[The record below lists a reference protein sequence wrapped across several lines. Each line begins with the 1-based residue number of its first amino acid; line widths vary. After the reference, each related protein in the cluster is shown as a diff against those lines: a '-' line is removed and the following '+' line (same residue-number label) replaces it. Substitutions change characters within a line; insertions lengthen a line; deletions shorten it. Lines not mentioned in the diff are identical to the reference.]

1 MAVVKPDVVI
11 ISSDDD
17 SSDGEGGF
25 VREPDVVLII
35 SSDDEFSG
43 ERNLEDE
50 GFISEQDVEINEL
63 DKEEEDACIDNNCN
77 HGSDPSNQGG
87 SDLHALSHNECKM
100 YLLKHGMRVSGTKE
114 ECIQRIK
121 EHERLKD
128 VGGESLYPRSSF
140 SINCTGDA
148 CRGDVVLFKQN
159 LYNSQRKLIGR
170 RTVAGRIA
178 NESYGATTQN
188 HTFLVEVLWSKRC
201 KQLDP
206 LYILLVKGCNLYRFG
221 TYRQPW
227 ENEAE
232 RLKVLEEKHKRGKEA
247 RRKRK
252 LRETEF
258 ASGGNKGTKRRK
270 VYHGVPSQSKHLTGL
285 RKHNHANKNTTQSQA
300 VLFQNEELK
309 GSTQLTCHPEPNCS
323 MHSEHHIQEA
333 SLPFTNDRTL
343 LPNNLLPFGSSGCS
357 HHSNEQGPS
366 QTSQSPD
373 HHDHN
378 SELSVDR
385 SKDEK
390 AKLHFPISSFSIN
403 CTGDARERDIV
414 LFKQQVYHAGKHADK
429 KRTVAGRIVKVRQCE
444 ARDKHRFLIKVL
456 WTIPYM
462 ENFWRSTLLVRSR
475 NLYKFGTFRQPWK
488 NEAMRSQMLE
498 EQHKPSSFKR
508 KLKKTDIALNKNKGV
523 KRQKVSYNG
532 PSSSKQPTQVAK
544 HKFSKKGATASPHK
558 KVQKMKTQNSK
569 QTFLPNPDMNL
580 NPSLSINHNV
590 NPSSDPISST
600 TSSPNLISSTTL
612 NPISSSTSNPNPI
625 SSTTSN
631 LNLISSTTSNPNPI
645 SSTISSPDLI
655 SSTTSNPNLS
665 PHQKQNL
672 NARQNKPNARPNPK
686 ARQNG
691 KTITHQSRKPDA
703 RQIQNLNARQNK
715 KPKALPNPNAQQ
727 NGKSNAH
734 QSQNLNVCQGQNL
747 NAHQNGKPNTCHS
760 RNLNARENKKPNALP
775 DPNAHQNGKT
785 NARQSRNLNDRQIGK
800 PSARQS
806 QDLNAHRNQN
816 PNPGQNLNPNALQN
830 QKPKALQNRKP
841 NAHQNRNLNDR
852 HNQDPS
858 TSQNPFQNSN
868 QNPNLNSFVY
878 GGQQLQESSLSVYS
892 HRSFMP
898 NPPRVWFPPN
908 QQPLPLGY
916 GGQWRPNH
924 VFIQPPNYN
933 YVAAQLLV
941 SLLYHQ
947 PLWHS

>member
-17 SSDGEGGF
+17 DSDGEGCF

-35 SSDDEFSG
+35 SSDDK
-43 ERNLEDE
+43 RNLEEDE
-50 GFISEQDVEINEL
+50 GFVSEQDVEINEL
-63 DKEEEDACIDNNCN
+63 DKEDECIHNNNNCN
-77 HGSDPSNQGG
+77 HGFAPSNQGG
-87 SDLHALSHNECKM
+87 SDLHALSHNECKT

-114 ECIQRIK
+114 ECILRIK

-188 HTFLVEVLWSKRC
+188 HTFLVEVLWSKRF

-206 LYILLVKGCNLYRFG
+206 LYLLLVKGCNLYRFG
-221 TYRQPW
+221 TFRQPW

-232 RLKVLEEKHKRGKEA
+232 RLKVLEVKHERGKEA
-247 RRKRK
+247 RCKRK

-258 ASGGNKGTKRRK
+258 ASVSNKGTKRRK
-270 VYHGVPSQSKHLTGL
+270 VFHGVPSQSKHATGL
-285 RKHNHANKNTTQSQA
+285 RNYKHVNKNSTESQA

-309 GSTQLTCHPEPNCS
+309 GSTKLTCHSDPNCS

-378 SELSVDR
+378 SELFVDR

-390 AKLHFPISSFSIN
+390 AKLQFPISSFSIN
-403 CTGDARERDIV
+403 CTGDAHKRDIV
-414 LFKQQVYHAGKHADK
+414 LFKQQVYRAGKSEDK
-429 KRTVAGRIVKVRQCE
+429 KRTVAGRIVKVRQYE

-462 ENFWRSTLLVRSR
+462 ENFRHSTLLVRSR

-488 NEAMRSQMLE
+488 NEAMTSQMLE
-498 EQHKPSSFKR
+498 EQHKPALFKQ
-508 KLKKTDIALNKNKGV
+508 KLKKADIALNKNKGV
-523 KRQKVSYNG
+523 KRQKVSHNG
-532 PSSSKQPTQVAK
+532 PSSSKQPTQVVK
-544 HKFSKKGATASPHK
+544 HKFSKKKGASASPHK
-558 KVQKMKTQNSK
+558 KVQKMKMKNSK
-569 QTFLPNPDMNL
+569 QTF
-580 NPSLSINHNV
+580 H
-590 NPSSDPISST
+590 
-600 TSSPNLISSTTL
+600 
-612 NPISSSTSNPNPI
+612 SNANPI

-631 LNLISSTTSNPNPI
+631 PNLISSATSNPDP
-645 SSTISSPDLI
+645 I

-665 PHQKQNL
+665 PYQNQ
-672 NARQNKPNARPNPK
+672 NPNTRQNKPNACPNPK

-691 KTITHQSRKPDA
+691 KTIARQNGKPNARQNGKPNA

-715 KPKALPNPNAQQ
+715 KPKALSNPNARQ

-734 QSQNLNVCQGQNL
+734 QSRNLNVCHSQSL
-747 NAHQNGKPNTCHS
+747 NAHQNGKPNARDS
-760 RNLNARENKKPNALP
+760 RNLNACENKKPNALP

-785 NARQSRNLNDRQIGK
+785 KACQSRNLNYRQNWK
-800 PSARQS
+800 PNARQS
-806 QDLNAHRNQN
+806 QDLNAHRN
-816 PNPGQNLNPNALQN
+816 PNPRQNLN
-830 QKPKALQNRKP
+830 P

-858 TSQNPFQNSN
+858 TSHNQDPSTSQNPCQNSN
-868 QNPNLNSFVY
+868 QNPNPNSFVY
-878 GGQQLQESSLSVYS
+878 GRQQLQESSLSVSY

-898 NPPRVWFPPN
+898 NPPPVWFPLN

-916 GGQWRPNH
+916 GGQWGHNH

-941 SLLYHQ
+941 SLLYQQ
-947 PLWHS
+947 PL

>member
-11 ISSDDD
+11 ISSSDDD
-17 SSDGEGGF
+17 SDGEGGF
-25 VREPDVVLII
+25 VREPDLVLII
-35 SSDDEFSG
+35 SSDDEFDG
-43 ERNLEDE
+43 ERNLDEDE
-50 GFISEQDVEINEL
+50 GFVSEQGVEINEL
-63 DKEEEDACIDNNCN
+63 DKDEGVHNNNNCN
-77 HGSDPSNQGG
+77 HGFAPSIQGG
-87 SDLHALSHNECKM
+87 SDLHALSHNECKT
-100 YLLKHGMRVSGTKE
+100 YLLKRGMRVSGTKE
-114 ECIQRIK
+114 ECILRIK

-148 CRGDVVLFKQN
+148 CRGDVVLFKQS

-188 HTFLVEVLWSKRC
+188 HTFSVEVLWSKRF

-206 LYILLVKGCNLYRFG
+206 LYVLLVQGCNLYRFG
-221 TYRQPW
+221 TFRQPW

-232 RLKVLEEKHKRGKEA
+232 RLKVLEEKHERGKEA

-258 ASGGNKGTKRRK
+258 ASGSNKGTKRRK
-270 VYHGVPSQSKHLTGL
+270 VFHGVPSQSKHVTGL
-285 RKHNHANKNTTQSQA
+285 CKNKHVNKNSTESQA
-300 VLFQNEELK
+300 VLFQNEDLK
-309 GSTQLTCHPEPNCS
+309 GSTKLTRHSDPNCS

-357 HHSNEQGPS
+357 HHGNEQGPS

-414 LFKQQVYHAGKHADK
+414 LFKQQVYRAGKSTDK
-429 KRTVAGRIVKVRQCE
+429 KITVAGRIVKVRQCE

-462 ENFWRSTLLVRSR
+462 ENFRRSTLLVRSR

-488 NEAMRSQMLE
+488 NEAMGSQMLE
-498 EQHKPSSFKR
+498 EQHKPASFKR
-508 KLKKTDIALNKNKGV
+508 KLKKADIALNKNKGV
-523 KRQKVSYNG
+523 KRQKVLHSRL
-532 PSSSKQPTQVAK
+532 SSSKQPTKVVK
-544 HKFSKKGATASPHK
+544 HKFSKKKGASASPHKK
-558 KVQKMKTQNSK
+558 KVQKMKMKNSK
-569 QTFLPNPDMNL
+569 QTFHPNPNPNPDMNL
-580 NPSLSINHNV
+580 NPSLSINRNV
-590 NPSSDPISST
+590 NPNSDPISRT
-600 TSSPNLISSTTL
+600 TSNPNLISSTTL
-612 NPISSSTSNPNPI
+612 IP
-625 SSTTSN
+625 
-631 LNLISSTTSNPNPI
+631 ISSTTSNPNPI
-645 SSTISSPDLI
+645 LSTTSNPNLI
-655 SSTTSNPNLS
+655 SSTTSNPDPISSATSNPNLS
-665 PHQKQNL
+665 PYQNQ
-672 NARQNKPNARPNPK
+672 NPNTRQNKSNARPNPK

-691 KTITHQSRKPDA
+691 KTNACQNGKPNARQNGKPNA
-703 RQIQNLNARQNK
+703 RQIQKNPRQNK

-734 QSQNLNVCQGQNL
+734 QSRNLNVCHSQNL
-747 NAHQNGKPNTCHS
+747 NAHQNGKPNAHHS
-760 RNLNARENKKPNALP
+760 RNLNARENKKPNALL
-775 DPNAHQNGKT
+775 DPNAHQNGKR
-785 NARQSRNLNDRQIGK
+785 NACQSRNLNDHQNWK
-800 PSARQS
+800 PNARQS
-806 QDLNAHRNQN
+806 QDL
-816 PNPGQNLNPNALQN
+816 
-830 QKPKALQNRKP
+830 

-858 TSQNPFQNSN
+858 TSHNQDLSTSQNPCQNSN
-868 QNPNLNSFVY
+868 QNPNPNSFVY
-878 GGQQLQESSLSVYS
+878 GGQQLQELSLSVSY

-898 NPPRVWFPPN
+898 NPPPVWYPLN

-916 GGQWRPNH
+916 GGQWGHNH
-924 VFIQPPNYN
+924 AFIQPPHYN

-941 SLLYHQ
+941 SLLYQQ
-947 PLWHS
+947 PL